1 MTLSRLKWAT
11 IAGLAALVLSMDLI
25 RDRLYPQLRT
35 LGGRLLLDA
44 LLVVGAIFLLGLVF
58 HFIARLQASLESRNA
73 ELLALHRAALDISGE
88 LELETVLQKVV
99 DGARTLLHARY
110 GALSVVDDSSRIQSF
125 LTSGIDPHARAS
137 IGAPPQGRG
146 LLGVVLNQGERLRLK
161 DLAQDSR
168 SAGFPEN
175 HPPMTS
181 LLAVPIPGPGRFRGN
196 LYLADKRDGSEFTRS
211 DEEALLRFATQAAI
225 AIDTAHLHQQLRGLA
240 VAEERLRIAHEM
252 HDGLAQVLAYV
263 GTKAQ
268 AVREYL
274 KSGRTEEATVQ
285 LDQLAGAAREVY
297 AEVRE
302 GILALRA
309 AGKTGRPLDEVLSD
323 YLNQWQDQTGI
334 EAEVALEAGVK
345 LPPERELQLVRIAQ
359 EALSNVR
366 KHSGAGK
373 VALALARRD
382 GSLCLEVTDDGRGFN
397 PAAPHAGGAPR
408 FGLATMRERAQAIGG
423 ELEIDSVPGRGT
435 QVRLRVPNSGAA

>member
-11 IAGLAALVLSMDLI
+11 IAGLAALVLIMDVA
-25 RDRLYPQLRT
+25 RDRLYPELRT

-44 LLVVGAIFLLGLVF
+44 LLVAGAIFLLGLAF
-58 HFIARLQASLESRNA
+58 HFIERLQKSLEGRNA
-73 ELLALHRAALDISGE
+73 ELLALHRAMIDISGE
-88 LELETVLQKVV
+88 LELESVLQKVV

-110 GALSVVDDSSRIQSF
+110 GALSVVDESGGIRSF
-125 LTSGIDPHARAS
+125 LTSGIDRAERER
-137 IGAPPQGRG
+137 IGQPPQGRG
-146 LLGVVLNQGERLRLK
+146 LLGVVLSQGERLRLR
-161 DLAQDSR
+161 DLGQDPR
-168 SAGFPEN
+168 SAGFPPN
-175 HPPMTS
+175 HPKMTS

-211 DEEALLRFATQAAI
+211 DEEALIRFATQAAI
-225 AIDTAHLHQQLRGLA
+225 AIDTATLHQQLRGLA

-274 KSGRTEEATVQ
+274 RAGKSEEAASQ
-285 LDQLAGAAREVY
+285 LEQLAAAAREVY
-297 AEVRE
+297 GEVRE

-309 AGKTGRPLDEVLSD
+309 AGRTGRPIDEALSD
-323 YLNQWQDQTGI
+323 YLIQWQDQTGI
-334 EAEVALEAGVK
+334 EADVALEAGMT

-359 EALSNVR
+359 EALANVR
-366 KHSGAGK
+366 KHSGAQR

-382 GSLCLEVTDDGRGFN
+382 GKLCLDVTDDGRGFN
-397 PAAPHAGGAPR
+397 PAGPHAGGAPR

-423 ELEIDSVPGRGT
+423 ELEIDSAPGRGT
-435 QVRLRVPNSGAA
+435 RVHLRIPLGGAT